1 LTAENSTIAAVAT
14 PLGAGAIAIVRLSGP
29 RAEEI
34 LRRLF
39 RPAKTNFPLKSHRLH
54 LGRLVDPQT
63 GRLVDQVL
71 CTFMKAPAT
80 YTRED
85 IVEIHCHGGPVAA
98 RRILELVL
106 HYGAELAA
114 PGEFTRRAF
123 LAGRIDLT
131 QAEAVAEL
139 VGARSAAEA
148 QLAAAQLAG
157 GLRDRVEALR
167 RPLLEILA
175 HLEVAIDFPDEE
187 AEIIA
192 PDQAAERLDREVL
205 APLDRL
211 LAAYDSGRVFREGL
225 KAAIVGRPNV
235 GKSSLLNALLKTDRA
250 IVTPVPGTTRDLIE
264 AEAVLSG
271 LPMTLIDTAGLETPP
286 ADEIEAEGQ
295 RRAAARLAAADLVLL
310 VLDRS
315 RPLTDED
322 RRLFAAAPAGRTLL
336 VLNKIDLPAAFTLDQ
351 AADFLGGGPAVEISA
366 LTGQGLDRL
375 QEEIFKTACGGPASP
390 DQVPDLVPNLR
401 HKKALEAA
409 RPALARAVE
418 GLKNGLAPEL
428 AALEINLA
436 LEALGG
442 LIGLTTP
449 DDVLEEIFSRF
460 CLGK

>member
-1 LTAENSTIAAVAT
+1 LTAENSTIAAMAT
-14 PLGAGAIAIVRLSGP
+14 PLGSGAIAIVRLSGP

-34 LRRLF
+34 ARGLF
-39 RPAKTNFPLKSHRLH
+39 RPAKTEYPLTSHMLH
-54 LGRLVDPQT
+54 LGHLVDPRT

-85 IVEIHCHGGPVAA
+85 VVEIHSHGGPVAV

-106 HYGAELAA
+106 QNGAELAA

-139 VGARSAAEA
+139 VEARGAAEA
-148 QLAAAQLAG
+148 QLAAVQLAG
-157 GLRDRVEALR
+157 GLRDQVEALR
-167 RPLLEILA
+167 QPLLEILA
-175 HLEVAIDFPDEE
+175 RLEVAIDFPDEE
-187 AEIIA
+187 TEIIA
-192 PDQAAERLDREVL
+192 PEPAADRLDREVL
-205 APLDRL
+205 IPLDRL

-264 AEAVLSG
+264 ADAVLSG
-271 LPMTLIDTAGLETPP
+271 LPLTLIDTAGLETPP
-286 ADEIEAEGQ
+286 LDEVEAEGQ

-322 RRLFAAAPAGRTLL
+322 RRIFMAAPPGRTLL
-336 VLNKIDLPAAFTLDQ
+336 VLNKSDLPPAFSLDR
-351 AADFLGGGPAVEISA
+351 AADFLGGRPAVEISA
-366 LTGQGLDRL
+366 LTGRGLDRL
-375 QEEIFKTACGGPASP
+375 QEEIFQMACGGRTSP
-390 DQVPDLVPNLR
+390 EEVPDLVPNLR

-409 RPALARAVE
+409 RPALIRAGE
-418 GLKNGLAPEL
+418 GLRNGLAPEL
-428 AALEINLA
+428 VALEINQA
-436 LEALGG
+436 LDALGG